1 MNRMHWLI
9 AMVILAQV
17 DAPKAAWKVRAFLV
31 AVLLILAR
39 CNNTYAQF
47 PAVPRPNNIAVSSE
61 SVELGRL
68 IFFDRRFSDDA
79 TVSCATCHDP
89 RKGWSDGQPTAVGV
103 RGQRGT
109 RNSPTIVNAAY
120 QRFMFHDARTFG
132 TTTQSL
138 LPIVNPIEMGQQTEQ
153 QVMAKFAAAY
163 GRNIVSVFG
172 LPQGGIDPNTQ
183 SGQRNLA
190 NIWAKSIADFET
202 TVISSDAP
210 VDRAIAGDMSEL
222 SEKAQAGFR
231 HFVKANCMA
240 CHPAP
245 LFTDGKLHNNGV
257 AISQGRL
264 QNGLLVPF
272 DNGASVNGQTRLF
285 KTPTLREIHRTA
297 PYTHSGRW
305 LDLKRIV
312 QHYNSGGAANFN
324 GQRLRDPQIDPRI
337 KPLGLTDEQEN
348 ELVEFLREGFAGRDY
363 PDIPSPF

>member
-1 MNRMHWLI
+1 MRML
-9 AMVILAQV
+9 ATTILTL
-17 DAPKAAWKVRAFLV
+17 FTLGNV
-31 AVLLILAR
+31 AL
-39 CNNTYAQF
+39 AQF
-47 PAVPRPNNIAVSSE
+47 PSVPRPNNIAVSPE

-68 IFFDRRFSDDA
+68 IFFDRRFSDDGS
-79 TVSCATCHDP
+79 VSCATCHDP
-89 RKGWSDGQPTAVGV
+89 SKGWSDGQPVAVGV

-109 RNSPTIVNAAY
+109 RNSPTIINAAY

-138 LPIVNPIEMGQQTEQ
+138 LPIVNPIEMGNQTEQ

-163 GRNIVSVFG
+163 GRNIVSIFG

-210 VDRAIAGDMSEL
+210 VDRAMVGDLSEL

-245 LFTDGKLHNNGV
+245 LFTDGRLHNNGV
-257 AISQGRL
+257 ALAQGRL
-264 QNGLLVPF
+264 QNGLLIAF
-272 DNGASVNGQTRLF
+272 DAGATTNGRSRLF
-285 KTPTLREIHRTA
+285 KTPTLREIQRTA

-305 LDLKRIV
+305 ADLKRVV
-312 QHYNSGGAANFN
+312 QHYNSGGAALFS
-324 GQRLRDPQIDPRI
+324 GRRLRDPQIDPRI
-337 KPLGLTDEQEN
+337 RPLGLTAEQED
-348 ELVEFLREGFAGRDY
+348 ELVEFLRDGFAGRDY

>member
-1 MNRMHWLI
+1 MRLI
-9 AMVILAQV
+9 TAIILLSVSTLSASAQ
-17 DAPKAAWKVRAFLV
+17 L
-31 AVLLILAR
+31 
-39 CNNTYAQF
+39 
-47 PAVPRPNNIAVSSE
+47 PAVPRPNNVAISPD

-68 IFFDRRFSDDA
+68 IFFDPRFSDDG

-89 RKGWSDGQPTAVGV
+89 NKGWSDGQPAAVGV

-138 LPIVNPIEMGQQTEQ
+138 LPIVNPIEMGVQSER
-153 QVMAKFAAAY
+153 QVMAKFAAGY

-210 VDRAIAGDMSEL
+210 VDRAVAGDLSEL
-222 SEKAQAGFR
+222 SEKAQAGFQ
-231 HFVKANCMA
+231 HFVKANCLA

-245 LFTDGKLHNNGV
+245 LFTDGRLHNNGM
-257 AISQGRL
+257 ALAQGRL
-264 QNGLLVPF
+264 QNGLVIPL
-272 DNGASVNGQTRLF
+272 DNGAAINGRSRLF

-305 LDLKRIV
+305 AELKRIV
-312 QHYNSGGAANFN
+312 QHYNAGGGARFN
-324 GQRLRDPQIDPRI
+324 GQVLRDPQIDPRI
-337 KPLGLTDEQEN
+337 KPLKLTAEQED
-348 ELVEFLREGFAGRDY
+348 ELVEFLRDGFAGRDY
-363 PDIPSPF
+363 PDIPSPFIQ

>member
-1 MNRMHWLI
+1 MNLLL
-9 AMVILAQV
+9 VIFALLTLSTLSAHAQ
-17 DAPKAAWKVRAFLV
+17 L
-31 AVLLILAR
+31 
-39 CNNTYAQF
+39 

-68 IFFDRRFSDDA
+68 VFFDRRFSDDG

-89 RKGWSDGQPTAVGV
+89 SKGWSDGQPTAVGV

-138 LPIVNPIEMGQQTEQ
+138 LPIVNPIEMGVQSER
-153 QVMAKFAAAY
+153 QVMTKFAAAY
-163 GRNIVSVFG
+163 SRNIVSVFG
-172 LPQGGIDPNTQ
+172 IPQGGIDPNTQ

-210 VDRAIAGDMSEL
+210 VDRAIAGDL
-222 SEKAQAGFR
+222 SDLSDKAQAGFR
-231 HFVKANCMA
+231 HFVSANCMA

-245 LFTDGKLHNNGV
+245 LFSDGRLHNNGV
-257 AISQGRL
+257 AIAQGRL
-264 QNGLLVPF
+264 QSGLLVPF
-272 DNGASVNGQTRLF
+272 DSGAAVNGRARLF

-305 LDLKRIV
+305 ADLKRIV
-312 QHYNSGGAANFN
+312 QHYNAGGSAKFN
-324 GQRLRDPQIDPRI
+324 GRQLRDPQIDPRI
-337 KPLGLTDEQEN
+337 KPLGLTGEQED
-348 ELVEFLREGFAGRDY
+348 ELVEFLRDGFAGRDY
-363 PDIPSPF
+363 PDIPSPFQQ